1 MPRLLPKTPRL
12 SKRRRW
18 AGGATAALL
27 LAGALQGVS
36 APQASAAPS
45 CWRDTCSGL
54 DPVDAGCD
62 ADAEILQQVD
72 EPDDSVEVKLVW
84 SPDCQAVWM
93 KVSYD
98 PQASV
103 KDVYGS
109 LWTTDQF
116 TGGIEWA
123 STTGLVTSTRL
134 SAYTP
139 MRNWKDTTT
148 KACWNDQGDRF
159 DPFPLHYEQNG
170 NDASLGP
177 LHGLC
182 TDWM

>member
-1 MPRLLPKTPRL
+1 MPRRHPKTARL

-27 LAGALQGVS
+27 LTAALQGAG

-45 CWRDTCSGL
+45 CWRDTCSGV
-54 DPVDAGCD
+54 DPVAAGCD

-72 EPDDSVEVKLVW
+72 EANGSVEVRLVW

-93 KVSYD
+93 KVSRDTGLYD
-98 PQASV
+98 G
-103 KDVYGS
+103 DVYGS
-109 LWTTDQF
+109 LWTTDGF

-123 STTGLVTSTRL
+123 STTGLLPDTEQ
-134 SAYTP
+134 SAYTT

-159 DPFPLHYEQNG
+159 DPFPLHYEENG
-170 NDASLGP
+170 VDMSSGP

>member
-1 MPRLLPKTPRL
+1 MPRRHPKTARL

-27 LAGALQGVS
+27 LIAALQGAG

-45 CWRDTCSGL
+45 CWRDTCSGV
-54 DPVDAGCD
+54 DPVEAGCD
-62 ADAEILQQVD
+62 ADAETLQQVD
-72 EPDDSVEVKLVW
+72 TADSAIEVKLVW

-93 KVSYD
+93 KVSRDTNLYTG
-98 PQASV
+98 AL
-103 KDVYGS
+103 YGS
-109 LWTTDQF
+109 LWTTDDF

-123 STTGLVTSTRL
+123 STTGQLADDEQ

-139 MRNWKDTTT
+139 MRSWMDSTT

-159 DPFPLHYEQNG
+159 DPVPLHYEQNG
-170 NDASLGP
+170 GDASLSP